1 MSGRTPESGRT
12 PQSERASEDAAR
24 WLLRLEEAS
33 ASADTFVT
41 WQRWLSAAP
50 ENKNA
55 FDEIEEVVMILDR
68 ADLASSLPSAAEMA
82 ADAYTGSVPV
92 SDFLARRR
100 PSEEEFEEEKEAVA
114 SARPNASWS
123 PLRQGARRRS
133 SVTKPRYATAAGLI
147 AVAVAGALLSFG
159 ALRQWRQG
167 HFAYSTA
174 PGERKEFTLR
184 DGSRVTLDADSA
196 LNVDFTPG
204 HRSLR
209 LARGEA
215 FFQVAKDPARPF
227 VVSASG
233 TRVRAIGTEF
243 DVRIGDRRMVVAVV
257 EGAVQLTSPATA
269 RPPSDSGAPGIET
282 HLTGFGGGDAQPP
295 DGRDGPPVDPST
307 ETATRITAGQ
317 AVAYADDKGVER
329 LSNSDSSS
337 LATAW
342 LGGRR
347 QYRNEPLKDVLA
359 DVDRYTGKHIEVAN
373 TATGELQFTGTLD
386 LNNSDAWLRALSI
399 ALPVTIT
406 RKPNGVLLVSLND
419 SQKASLP
426 SD

>member
-1 MSGRTPESGRT
+1 
-12 PQSERASEDAAR
+12 
-24 WLLRLEEAS
+24 
-33 ASADTFVT
+33 VT

-50 ENKNA
+50 DNKKS
-55 FDEIEEVVMILDR
+55 FDEIVEVVTVLER
-68 ADLASSLPSAAEMA
+68 ADLTNSLPSAAEMA
-82 ADAYTGSVPV
+82 ADTYTGSVSV
-92 SDFLARRR
+92 SDFLTRRR
-100 PSEEEFEEEKEAVA
+100 EEKDAVT
-114 SARPNASWS
+114 SARPGASWG
-123 PLRQGARRRS
+123 PLRRGARRRS
-133 SVTKPRYATAAGLI
+133 SVTKVRYVAAAGLI
-147 AVAVAGALLSFG
+147 AVAVAGALLSFS

-196 LNVDFTPG
+196 LNVDFTPSG
-204 HRSLR
+204 RSLN

-233 TRVRAIGTEF
+233 TQVRAIGTEF
-243 DVRIGDRRMVVAVV
+243 DVRIADRRMVVAVV
-257 EGAVQLTSPATA
+257 EGAVQLTSPAA
-269 RPPSDSGAPGIET
+269 APSPSDSGTPGIEP
-282 HLTGFGGGDAQPP
+282 HLTGFGAGDAQAP
-295 DGRDGPPVDPST
+295 DGRDGPATDLSI

-317 AVAYADDKGVER
+317 TVAYADDKGVER

-359 DVDRYTGKHIEVAN
+359 DMDRYTGKHIEVAN
-373 TATGELQFTGTLD
+373 PATGKLQFTGTLD
-386 LNNSDAWLRALSI
+386 LNNSEAWLKALSI

-406 RKPNGVLLVSLND
+406 RKPNGVLLVAIND
-419 SQKASLP
+419 TQKASLP
-426 SD
+426 SE

>member
-1 MSGRTPESGRT
+1 MSGRTPENGRT
-12 PQSERASEDAAR
+12 PRSERASEDAAR
-24 WLLRLEEAS
+24 WFLRLEEAS
-33 ASADTFVT
+33 ASPDTFVT

-50 ENKNA
+50 ENKES
-55 FDEIEEVVMILDR
+55 FDEIVDVVTILDR

-92 SDFLARRR
+92 SDFLTRRR
-100 PSEEEFEEEKEAVA
+100 PTGEEKETVA
-114 SARPNASWS
+114 SARPDAYWS
-123 PLRQGARRRS
+123 PLRQGARRKS
-133 SVTKPRYATAAGLI
+133 LVTKLRYAAAAGLI
-147 AVAVAGALLSFG
+147 AVAVAGALLSSV
-159 ALRQWRQG
+159 ALRPWRQG

-204 HRSLR
+204 GRSLN

-233 TRVRAIGTEF
+233 TQVRAIGTKF
-243 DVRIGDRRMVVAVV
+243 DVRIADRRMVVAVV
-257 EGAVQLTSPATA
+257 EGAVQMTSPAAT
-269 RPPSDSGAPGIET
+269 PSPSHSGAPGIET
-282 HLTGFGGGDAQPP
+282 HLTGFGSGDAQPP
-295 DGRDGPPVDPST
+295 DGRDGPPVDPSI

-359 DVDRYTGKHIEVAN
+359 DVDRYTGKHFEVAN
-373 TATGELQFTGTLD
+373 TATGKLQFTGTLD
-386 LNNSDAWLRALSI
+386 LNNSDAWLKALSI

-406 RKPNGVLLVSLND
+406 RKPNGVLLVSLNY

-426 SD
+426 SE

>member
-41 WQRWLSAAP
+41 WQRWLSAAT

-68 ADLASSLPSAAEMA
+68 ADFARSLPSAAEMA

-92 SDFLARRR
+92 SDFLAGRRHW
-100 PSEEEFEEEKEAVA
+100 EEEKEAVA
-114 SARPNASWS
+114 SARPPASWS
-123 PLRQGARRRS
+123 PLRQEARRRS
-133 SVTKPRYATAAGLI
+133 SVTKPRYAAAAGLI

-196 LNVDFTPG
+196 LNVDFTPD

-257 EGAVQLTSPATA
+257 EGAVQLTSPTTA
-269 RPPSDSGAPGIET
+269 PSPSLSGAAG
-282 HLTGFGGGDAQPP
+282 TGFGGGDAQPP
-295 DGRDGPPVDPST
+295 DGRDRPPVDPSI

-329 LSNSDSSS
+329 LSNPDSSS

-406 RKPNGVLLVSLND
+406 SKPNGVLLVSLND